1 MTLPDKSCPTFGIA
15 PGTGLKLFV
24 EGDLILEELV
34 MLKFSIDDWCC
45 NCPGFPVFVPAENML
60 AENVDLPPN
69 AGVEITDGLTFEE
82 SKLVD
87 PNIFGILVVL
97 SWDGRVDNADGPLLI
112 KLRLVALFLL
122 LYTLFVRS
130 GKGPSCPNDE
140 MELGITL
147 ENGFPWFSTI
157 SLVFPDATYII
168 NFLNYYIRR

>member
-34 MLKFSIDDWCC
+34 ILKFSIDDWRC

-60 AENVDLPPN
+60 PENVDLPPN
-69 AGVEITDGLTFEE
+69 AGDEITDGLTFEE

-97 SWDGRVDNADGPLLI
+97 S
-112 KLRLVALFLL
+112 
-122 LYTLFVRS
+122 
-130 GKGPSCPNDE
+130 
-140 MELGITL
+140 
-147 ENGFPWFSTI
+147 
-157 SLVFPDATYII
+157 
-168 NFLNYYIRR
+168 